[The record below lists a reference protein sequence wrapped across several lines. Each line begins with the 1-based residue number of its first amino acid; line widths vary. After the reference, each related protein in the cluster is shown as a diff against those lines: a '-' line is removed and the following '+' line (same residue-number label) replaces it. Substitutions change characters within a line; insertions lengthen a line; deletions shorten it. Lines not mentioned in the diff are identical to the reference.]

1 MSDDIVISVEN
12 ISKAYRIWND
22 PSARLKAPV
31 LAANAGLFP
40 QDSALRQKLFAKAQ
54 SYYRDFYALKD
65 ISFQVRKGE
74 SMGIIGRN
82 GSGKSTLLQIIA
94 GTLQPTAGDV
104 RVRGRV
110 AALLELG
117 SGFNP
122 DFTGRENVYL
132 NAAVLGLTRKQ
143 TDAKFDGI
151 AAFADIGDFLD
162 QPVKTYSSGMM
173 MRLAFAVQTAVEPD
187 ILIVDEAL
195 SVGDAPF
202 QAKCFARIHSLLDSG
217 CSTLFVSHDIGTVRA
232 FCKQAIW
239 LSAGIA
245 AAQGACNEVCGAYQN
260 DCLRAM
266 GMSLAET
273 PVKEAAELTG
283 SALSPANESLENSVQ
298 TILSQPR
305 AEYEKSA
312 DLYRKGCQR
321 VRIDNFFFLDSKGN
335 RSSVIRW
342 DEPVTA
348 IYTLESTNGYNGHFQ
363 VSINIRTL
371 QGVQLLSCSNL
382 SHGLRL
388 SIPPAGNA
396 IVQLRTRLPLRADKY
411 IVYAGIHLFP
421 DDGLFETGTYDFTKA
436 EASDLVGHAAYIE
449 VAPQFNLG
457 IYGPV
462 QQNAVVTILGA
473 VEACRSPRDA
483 GVTPISP

>member
-1 MSDDIVISVEN
+1 MSDDIVISVDHV
-12 ISKAYRIWND
+12 SKAYRIWSD
-22 PSARLKAPV
+22 PSARLKSPLV
-31 LAANAGLFP
+31 GAARMLFP
-40 QDSALRQKLFAKAQ
+40 TTSETRRKIEAKAAA
-54 SYYRDFYALKD
+54 YYRDFYALKD

-74 SMGIIGRN
+74 SVGIIGRN

-94 GTLQPTAGDV
+94 GTLQPTTGSV
-104 RVRGRV
+104 RVNGRV

-122 DFTGRENVYL
+122 EFTGRENVYL
-132 NAAVLGLTRKQ
+132 NAAVLGLSGAE
-143 TDAKFDGI
+143 TDAKFDSI

-202 QAKCFARIHSLLDSG
+202 QARCFARIKQLQDQG
-217 CSTLFVSHDIGTVRA
+217 CSTLFVSHDIGTVRT
-232 FCKQAIW
+232 FCQQAVW
-239 LSAGIA
+239 LRAGIA

-273 PVKEAAELTG
+273 PLKEAEASTR
-283 SALSPANESLENSVQ
+283 SALSPATDPAETSIQE
-298 TILSQPR
+298 ILRQPR
-305 AEYEKSA
+305 AEYEKNA
-312 DLYRKGCQR
+312 DLYRKGSRR
-321 VRIDNFFFLDSKGN
+321 VRIDNFFFVDSKGH
-335 RSSVIRW
+335 RSSVLRW

-348 IYTLESTNGYNGHFQ
+348 IFSLGSAAGYNGHFQ
-363 VSINIRTL
+363 VSINLRTL
-371 QGVQLLSCSNL
+371 QGVQLMSCSNL
-382 SHGLRL
+382 AHGLRL

-396 IVQLRTRLPLRADKY
+396 ITQLHTRIPLRAGRY
-411 IVYAGIHLFP
+411 IVYAGVYLFP
-421 DDGLFETGTYDFTKA
+421 DDARFETGAYDFTRS

-449 VAPQFNLG
+449 IAPQFNLG

-462 QQNAVVTILGA
+462 QQDAMLTILGA
-473 VEACRSPRDA
+473 VEACQASQGAGETPVSP
-483 GVTPISP
+483 